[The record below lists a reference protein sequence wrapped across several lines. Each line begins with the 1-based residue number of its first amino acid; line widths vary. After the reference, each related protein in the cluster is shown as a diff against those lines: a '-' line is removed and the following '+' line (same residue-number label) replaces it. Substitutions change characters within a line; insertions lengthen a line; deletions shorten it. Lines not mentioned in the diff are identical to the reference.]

1 MKKRNFFQL
10 LVVASLALPVVF
22 SSCKKDEED
31 PTNDVVQEVAVNGVS
46 LNEHELNIYANDEV
60 TLKATVNPSDATKK
74 DVYWTSD
81 DKNVAKVSD
90 KGVVTGVGAG
100 CTYIFVTTVDGN
112 KKDSCKV
119 NVSKGIKISDENF
132 LAALIANSD
141 INKDGD
147 DFITRVEAEAAEI
160 LNVNAKDIASL
171 DGIQFFVNLKELRCA
186 ENKLTSLDIKNLTKL
201 NTLKCD
207 ENKLTSLVVKNSPDL
222 VYLNC
227 AKNQLDSL
235 VIRDNAKIETI
246 LCGNQANNLKLVM
259 SVDQYNNLWKEK
271 GSSSSN
277 AKVDIVMNVFE
288 GVVFQSS
295 KFDENLK
302 SGSSFSISKDE
313 DSFTFRIYNGK
324 TNENVS
330 FYEKTV
336 YDQLT
341 WASSDESVAT
351 ISPSVSGSAEA
362 YSVSVEVTLK
372 SVGETVI
379 SSVDGEGNKI
389 SFTLNVT
396 K

>member
-100 CTYIFVTTVDGN
+100 STYIFVTTVDGN

-186 ENKLTSLDIKNLTKL
+186 ENKLTSLDIKNLV
-201 NTLKCD
+201 
-207 ENKLTSLVVKNSPDL
+207 SYP
-222 VYLNC
+222 
-227 AKNQLDSL
+227 
-235 VIRDNAKIETI
+235 
-246 LCGNQANNLKLVM
+246 
-259 SVDQYNNLWKEK
+259 
-271 GSSSSN
+271 
-277 AKVDIVMNVFE
+277 IVLE
-288 GVVFQSS
+288 
-295 KFDENLK
+295 
-302 SGSSFSISKDE
+302 SSFIG
-313 DSFTFRIYNGK
+313 N
-324 TNENVS
+324 
-330 FYEKTV
+330 
-336 YDQLT
+336 
-341 WASSDESVAT
+341 T
-351 ISPSVSGSAEA
+351 IIV
-362 YSVSVEVTLK
+362 
-372 SVGETVI
+372 
-379 SSVDGEGNKI
+379 
-389 SFTLNVT
+389 
-396 K
+396 